1 MAEDNPKHTLGVPKG
16 AYLVF
21 NQSIFPITKSIT
33 HIGRKP
39 ENDIVIQD
47 NSVSRFHAY
56 LRVDSGRFVLSDRNS
71 QNGTIVNK
79 SKVAEM
85 LLKTGTII
93 YFGKAM
99 AVFVQEDEKIDASM
113 EVDTEELGDL

>member
-1 MAEDNPKHTLGVPKG
+1 MAEDNLKPSLGVPMG

-21 NQSIFPITKSIT
+21 NQSIFPITKPIT
-33 HIGRKP
+33 NIGRKP

-56 LRVDSGRFVLSDRNS
+56 IRVDSGRFILSDRNS

-79 SKVAEM
+79 SKVGEM

-99 AVFVQEDEKIDASM
+99 VVFIQDDKQVEASS